1 MATENC
7 QKIKLLKLMELL
19 QQETDE
25 LHPMRTGTIC
35 ERLRKMNISCDRRTL
50 HKDIKLLNA
59 QGYEVMAELVG
70 HELAYYIADRSFS
83 VPELKVMIDAV
94 QAAGFITEK
103 KTDELI
109 DKIAALSG
117 SHRAEILKG
126 NIVEF
131 NTRKHSNE
139 VIYYS
144 VDSIEKAILEKKKII
159 FCYFDLDENG
169 NRKYRREGHHY
180 VVEPVSLVLLE
191 DNYYLV
197 VYSSRHNNTATYRVD
212 RMDSVEIIDDDISE
226 KAIALREEVS
236 AIATSSFKMF
246 GGELIDITLQFDD
259 SLLDAVYDKFG
270 EGIKIHRINEHV
282 VETCQ
287 PVQVSPTFWGWLFQ
301 FGNRMQILAPSDIR
315 EEYSICILELAKKYT
330 IF

>member
-144 VDSIEKAILEKKKII
+144 VDSIEKAILEKKKIN

-197 VYSSRHNNTATYRVD
+197 VYSSHHANTATYRVD
-212 RMDSVEIIDDDISE
+212 RMDGVEVIDDDISE
-226 KAIALREEVS
+226 KAITLREEVS
-236 AIATSSFKMF
+236 ALTTSSFKMF
-246 GGELIDITLQFDD
+246 GGELKTVTIQFDD

-270 EGIKIHRINEHV
+270 ETITVSRVDDRTVITSVG
-282 VETCQ
+282 
-287 PVQVSPTFWGWLFQ
+287 VQISPPFWGWVFQ
-301 FGNRMQILAPSDIR
+301 FYGKLKVIAPELEAQKFTEVFSALA
-315 EEYSICILELAKKYT
+315 T
-330 IF
+330 NH